1 MSENEQSS
9 AGGEY
14 RNGNPVLQAKDW
26 IACGRRL
33 VLQQQSLWYG
43 MAAVY
48 IVLGFLLTLIPF
60 MGHLLLIL
68 ITPMLLAGVIWGRTQ
83 ERPVPP
89 ATPGRPSQ
97 RILQEWIAQP
107 AQELMC
113 IFAQE
118 GKMFGAVLL
127 GIVTLGL
134 VMVVKII
141 GYLLIGGSMISGLAA
156 DLAGGT
162 SFITLLGMVL
172 VAGLSVLLGMGLLY
186 SVPLTV
192 LGNRQPLDAISE
204 SFITCRAHAKP
215 LLALVTPF
223 FLVYVVI
230 LAAFANSPWLG
241 SLLTISVGLLAL
253 PLFIA
258 AAYCS
263 YLTLFPAHPSNPRR

>member
-83 ERPVPP
+83 ERQVPP
-89 ATPGRPSQ
+89 APSAEPVPSAQ
-97 RILQEWIAQP
+97 KILQEWIAQP

-113 IFAQE
+113 IFTQE

-134 VMVVKII
+134 VMVTS
-141 GYLLIGGSMISGLAA
+141 GSGWPASGSSGA
-156 DLAGGT
+156 AGG
-162 SFITLLGMVL
+162 L
-172 VAGLSVLLGMGLLY
+172 
-186 SVPLTV
+186 
-192 LGNRQPLDAISE
+192 
-204 SFITCRAHAKP
+204 
-215 LLALVTPF
+215 
-223 FLVYVVI
+223 
-230 LAAFANSPWLG
+230 
-241 SLLTISVGLLAL
+241 
-253 PLFIA
+253 
-258 AAYCS
+258 
-263 YLTLFPAHPSNPRR
+263 

>member
-1 MSENEQSS
+1 MNENEQSS
-9 AGGEY
+9 AGGGY
-14 RNGNPVLQAKDW
+14 RDVNPVLQAKDW
-26 IACGRRL
+26 IACGRQL

-68 ITPMLLAGVIWGRTQ
+68 ITPMLLAGVIWGRAQ

-89 ATPGRPSQ
+89 ATPGTPAQ
-97 RILQEWIAQP
+97 RVLQEWVAQP

-113 IFAQE
+113 VFAQE

-134 VMVVKII
+134 VMAVKIV

-156 DLAGGT
+156 DMAGGT
-162 SFITLLGMVL
+162 PYTALLGMAL

-204 SFITCRAHAKP
+204 SFTACRAHAKP
-215 LLALVTPF
+215 LLVLVVPF

-258 AAYCS
+258 AVYCS
-263 YLTLFPAHPSNPRR
+263 YLTLFPADPSNPRR

>member
-1 MSENEQSS
+1 MNENEPAS
-9 AGGEY
+9 AGAEY
-14 RNGNPVLQAKDW
+14 RDGNPVRQARDW
-26 IACGRRL
+26 IACGRQL

-68 ITPMLLAGVIWGRTQ
+68 ITPMLLAGVIWGRSQ
-83 ERPVPP
+83 ERPVAP
-89 ATPGRPSQ
+89 AAGTPAQ
-97 RILQEWIAQP
+97 RILQEWVAQP

-113 IFAQE
+113 VFTQE
-118 GKMFGAVLL
+118 GKMFAAVLL

-141 GYLLIGGSMISGLAA
+141 GYLLIGGSMIAGLAA
-156 DLAGGT
+156 DLAGDT
-162 SFITLLGMVL
+162 SFLTLLGMVL
-172 VAGLSVLLGMGLLY
+172 VTFLSVLLGMGLLY

-204 SFITCRAHAKP
+204 SFTACRVHAKP
-215 LLALVTPF
+215 LLALVAPF

-241 SLLTISVGLLAL
+241 SLLTVSIGLLAL

-258 AAYCS
+258 AVYCS
-263 YLTLFPAHPSNPRR
+263 YLALFPPDPSNPRR